1 MKIVP
6 TALPGVLLLEPDVYR
21 DERGF
26 LLETFR
32 ESWLREAGIVTPLL
46 QENQSRSRRGVLRGL
61 HYQCVEPQGKLVRT
75 ARGTVFDVAVDV
87 RRGSPHFGRWVGV
100 VLDDVDHRQ
109 LWIPPGFAH
118 GFCVLSEEAD
128 VAYKVSSYYHAAS
141 NTGIA
146 WNDPDLAIAWPDT
159 GRRLLSAKD
168 RELPRLAR
176 QLPER
181 LPCWEGG
188 A

>member
-1 MKIVP
+1 MKVLP
-6 TALPGVLLLEPDVYR
+6 TALPGVLLFEPEVFR

-32 ESWLREAGIVTPLL
+32 ESWLEQAGIRERLV
-46 QENQSRSRRGVLRGL
+46 QDNQSRSARGVLRGL
-61 HYQCVEPQGKLVRT
+61 HYQCVNPQGKLVRT
-75 ARGTVFDVAVDV
+75 LRGRVFDVAVDV

-118 GFCVLSEEAD
+118 GFCVMSTEAD
-128 VAYKVSSYYHAAS
+128 VAYKVSSYYDAPS

-146 WNDPDLAIAWPDT
+146 WDDPALGIDWPAT
-159 GRRLLSAKD
+159 GTRLLSTKD
-168 RELPRLAR
+168 RALPCLAG
-176 QLPER
+176 QPADR
-181 LPCWEGG
+181 LPVYTG
-188 A
+188 

>member
-1 MKIVP
+1 MRIVP
-6 TALPGVLLLEPDVYR
+6 TALPGVLVFEPEVFR

-32 ESWLREAGIVTPLL
+32 ESWLEEAGIRERLI
-46 QENQSRSRRGVLRGL
+46 QDNQSRSARGVLRGL
-61 HYQCVEPQGKLVRT
+61 HYQCVQPQGKLVRT
-75 ARGTVFDVAVDV
+75 LRGRVFDVAVDV
-87 RRGSPHFGRWVGV
+87 RRGSPHFGRWVGM

-118 GFCVLSEEAD
+118 GFCVLSEDAD

-146 WNDPDLAIAWPDT
+146 WDDPGLAITWPEA
-159 GRRLLSAKD
+159 GPRLLSAKD
-168 RELPRLAR
+168 RELPRLA
-176 QLPER
+176 QQSADR
-181 LPCWEGG
+181 LPVYEG
-188 A
+188 